1 MNIKRFVLGLT
12 LLTLLSACGVTS
24 PNSEVA
30 GLYTGYE
37 QGSWYKF
44 SGNCSAKLCPA
55 Y

>member
-1 MNIKRFVLGLT
+1 MKNRLIILAI
-12 LLTLLSACGVTS
+12 LLTVSACSTPSTS
-24 PNSEVA
+24 TDIA

-44 SGNCSAKLCPA
+44 SRNCSAKLCDV